1 MAEPYRRLC
10 QLNDIPDND
19 AKGFELDGRPLVAA
33 RKGERVYVYDN
44 SCPHRGIRLE
54 WMPDQFMD
62 TEGVFIQCATHGAL
76 FNVDDGMCIAG
87 PCSGTPLT
95 GWETEIADGEVK
107 VRPFE

>member
-1 MAEPYRRLC
+1 MAESYRLLC
-10 QLNDIPDND
+10 PLNELPDGD
-19 AKGFELDGRPLVAA
+19 ARGFEFEGHPLVVL
-33 RKGERVYVYDN
+33 RKGEQVFVYEN
-44 SCPHRGIRLE
+44 ACPHRGIRLE